1 MIQISDL
8 ILAPAALSDKTADA
22 RLTALRAAISA
33 GDYIAIEDALLPYA
47 ERIDQA
53 DKKIGSGAE
62 IARISELMT
71 LAQFGAAS
79 VGAVIARVCD
89 DADAEPVAEALF
101 VARFLVEVV
110 LAAPGSPA
118 LLPSNLLKE
127 HHVDRENVSWP
138 DIEPVYRDLLVRAS
152 ETIRRSDSLDIRI
165 SSPALRK
172 LLARHR
178 METLRQINRLNKQ
191 DPQAAGA
198 RLTGLDRAMISLKLF
213 LRLRG
218 TS

>member
-8 ILAPAALSDKTADA
+8 IPAPGALSDKAADA
-22 RLTALRAAISA
+22 RLTALRAALPA
-33 GDYIAIEDALLPYA
+33 GDYTAIEDALRPYA

-53 DKKIGSGAE
+53 DQKIGSGAE

-89 DADAEPVAEALF
+89 DADAEPVAEALL

-110 LAAPGSPA
+110 LAAPGYPA
-118 LLPSNLLKE
+118 LLPGNLLKE
-127 HHVDRENVSWP
+127 HHVDRENASWP
-138 DIEPVYRDLLVRAS
+138 DIEPVCRDLLVRAS
-152 ETIRRSDSLDIRI
+152 EAIHRSDALDIRI
-165 SSPALRK
+165 SSPPLRK

-178 METLRQINRLNKQ
+178 METLRQIARLDKR
-191 DPQAAGA
+191 DPQAIGA
-198 RLTGLDRAMISLKLF
+198 RLTGFDRAMISLKLF

-218 TS
+218 AS

>member
-8 ILAPAALSDKTADA
+8 IPAPGALSDKAADA

-33 GDYIAIEDALLPYA
+33 GDNTAIADALRPYA

-53 DKKIGSGAE
+53 NQKIGSGAE

-79 VGAVIARVCD
+79 VGAVIARVSD

-110 LAAPGSPA
+110 LATPGSPA
-118 LLPSNLLKE
+118 LLPGNLLKE

-152 ETIRRSDSLDIRI
+152 ETIHRSDALDIRI
-165 SSPALRK
+165 SSSALRK

-178 METLRQINRLNKQ
+178 METLRQIYRLDKQ

-213 LRLRG
+213 LRFR
-218 TS
+218 SAS